1 MYKMSQGIDELDDIA
16 GKSGSASM
24 RIRRF
29 HAAQN
34 RYSMAVTVTV
44 SIIGGCV

>member
-1 MYKMSQGIDELDDIA
+1 MYKMNQGSDELDEIA
-16 GKSGSASM
+16 GKSGTTSKG
-24 RIRRF
+24 IHRF